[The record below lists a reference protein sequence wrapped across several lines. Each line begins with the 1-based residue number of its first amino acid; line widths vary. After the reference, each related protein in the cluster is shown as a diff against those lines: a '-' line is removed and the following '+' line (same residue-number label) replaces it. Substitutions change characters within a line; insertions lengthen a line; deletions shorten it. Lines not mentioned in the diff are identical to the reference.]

1 MAKSKKE
8 QELEEIARVGDT
20 YKKWTT
26 EKLLAVRNGSPFSH
40 TPKKYRIAINNELRS
55 RGIEI

>member
-1 MAKSKKE
+1 MRKTKQE
-8 QELEEIARVGDT
+8 RELEEIARLADT

-40 TPKKYRIAINNELRS
+40 TPKKYRIAINNELRA
-55 RGIEI
+55 RGVEI